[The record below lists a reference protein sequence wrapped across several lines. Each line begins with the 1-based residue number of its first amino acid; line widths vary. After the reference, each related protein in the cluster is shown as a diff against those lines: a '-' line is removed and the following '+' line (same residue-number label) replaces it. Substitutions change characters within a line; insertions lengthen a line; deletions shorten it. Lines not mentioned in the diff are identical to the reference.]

1 MKRYINIIGFLFCLF
16 AWNACVDDDIVKK
29 DKDVID
35 GIPTTVSLSFATQDA
50 DKVATKSEID
60 VTEEYRVYN
69 MLVFVFKQVNDTWVK
84 ETMTEA
90 YTTTSNKTA
99 DGGSTAGTVS
109 LSITSGIKRI
119 YAVANGKG
127 NPLMPI
133 ANLEAVESLDQF
145 LALTAIMNTQ
155 TVERGQSNLVMSGM
169 FETGN
174 NVDGTVTIS
183 PEDNNK
189 TLSSG
194 KIRLKHL
201 DSKITFVVTTADGIS
216 FTPKEWR
223 VVNVPIAS
231 NVIEKNYVEGG
242 TDHDAVGYDAADD
255 YFTSPLSNFEKA
267 IDGDVTKGGSFTFYM
282 LENRKN
288 VQGDIN
294 KDARDKNVVPYQLRE
309 KQEKENKGQDASGNT
324 IVENGDYIYAAKYA
338 TYVEMTGSFHQNATS
353 TDVEKSA
360 EVKYTIHLGYESDDA
375 SNFRSRRACDY
386 TYNVRVT
393 GVTAIEVEVETS
405 DQEEPTEGQPG
416 AEGDVVK
423 SKEYIYVDAHYVT
436 KSITFSKELVSD
448 DASFRVKTPYDPNG
462 IGDNATD
469 YEWVWFVQNEKV
481 EDRTE
486 GTRGYYTYSE
496 QVTLKWREDIQ
507 CYTGSNTDT
516 FDEDNSDYAWR
527 KRSREYKYG
536 YKKREWTPAVP
547 ASNNGWKY
555 KKGETNFA
563 SFVNSKYKNTSG
575 NYSGTD
581 YVGKRINIKDLIKL
595 LQAHKNEEPS
605 ATSIYDAEGKAAF
618 TVFIDEFYYEDH
630 ASDWKEFVNVPN
642 REMHILCDTRYS
654 QDQESSLT
662 TSNFLISQKSIK
674 TFYDLDNAATAW
686 GVETVREGEML
697 NKGNI
702 NSRNASLTNGRW
714 NMYDYMKYTG
724 NSWSTY
730 VQSSTNTLTS
740 TYNKVAYA
748 CLQRNR
754 DLNGD
759 GFISDDEVRWYLPSI
774 NQMVGMW
781 TGRNGFSSSEVYL
794 FNGDPTK
801 IVGESG
807 RDKYHFQ
814 NSNNVMFWAEEGAAT
829 GNNNDNNPLDYRC
842 VRNLGGYYKDTP
854 EKAKEPLDYISYDPN
869 TRIFDLTKMNSKAIR
884 TDFYTGELAVTDELN
899 QANRPYKYFKVAKEL
914 TSGEITQK
922 EVYEGKS
929 PCKDYSESNDDKGT
943 WRMPNQRELMLI
955 VSYIATKDI
964 TLSRTRSSLKLKE
977 RAQFGS
983 VFYQQLNDN
992 TGKNIIGLYPNKDNT
1007 KFNVRCVKDV
1017 KSK

>member
-1 MKRYINIIGFLFCLF
+1 MKRYINIIGLLFCLF

-69 MLVFVFKQVNDTWVK
+69 MLVFVFKQVGNTWVK
-84 ETMTEA
+84 ETMTDV

-99 DGGSTAGTVS
+99 DGGVTAGTVK
-109 LSITSGIKRI
+109 LAITSGVKRI
-119 YAVANGKG
+119 YAVANGKD

-133 ANLEAVESLDQF
+133 TNLETVNSLDDF
-145 LALTAIMNTQ
+145 FALTAIMNTQ

-169 FETGN
+169 FETADN
-174 NVDGTVTIS
+174 TDGTVTIS

-194 KIRLKHL
+194 KIELKHL
-201 DSKITFVVTTADGIS
+201 DSKITFVVTAADGIS

-231 NVIEKNYVEGG
+231 NVMEKNYVEGG
-242 TDHDAVGYDAADD
+242 QNHDAVGYTAAED

-267 IDGDVTKGGSFTFYM
+267 IGGDVTKGGSFTFYM

-288 VQGDIN
+288 VQGDIK
-294 KDARDKNVVPYQLRE
+294 KDAQEKGVSAYQLRE
-309 KQEKENKGQDASGNT
+309 KQEKENKGQDAGGNT

-353 TDVEKSA
+353 TEVEKSA
-360 EVKYTIHLGYESDDA
+360 EVKYTIHLGYEKNDA

-393 GVTAIEVEVETS
+393 GVSAIELEVETS
-405 DQEEPTEGQPG
+405 DQEEPTEEQPG

-436 KSITFSKELVSD
+436 KSITFSKELVSN
-448 DASFRVKTPYDPNG
+448 DASFRVKTPYDQNG
-462 IGDNATD
+462 IGDDAID
-469 YEWVWFVQNEKV
+469 YKWVWFVQNEKV
-481 EDRTE
+481 QDKT
-486 GTRGYYTYSE
+486 GGIPGYYEYIDQEYSF
-496 QVTLKWREDIQ
+496 TSRPYG
-507 CYTGSNTDT
+507 YTGENIYNYDP
-516 FDEDNSDYAWR
+516 DNSDW
-527 KRSREYKYG
+527 KRISRWSYYYEN
-536 YKKREWTPAVP
+536 RIWHPEVP
-547 ASNNGWKY
+547 GVDNGWKY
-555 KKGETNFA
+555 KKGETNFH
-563 SFVNSKYKNTSG
+563 SFINNEYVNTSG
-575 NYSGTD
+575 DYTGTG

-605 ATSIYDAEGKAAF
+605 ANSIYDSEGKAAF
-618 TVFIDEFYYEDH
+618 TVFIDEFYYENDE
-630 ASDWKEFVNVPN
+630 SNWKKFVNVPN

-662 TSNFLISQKSIK
+662 TSNFLISQRSIK
-674 TFYDLDNAATAW
+674 TFYDLDNTTTAW

-697 NKGNI
+697 ATGEI
-702 NSRNASLTNGRW
+702 NPSDASTTNGRW
-714 NMYDYMKYTG
+714 NMFSYMKYTG
-724 NSWSTY
+724 KSWSTY
-730 VQSSTNTLTS
+730 VQSSTNALTD

-759 GFISDDEVRWYLPSI
+759 TKISDDEVRWYLPSI

-794 FNGDPTK
+794 FNGETSTLTNDD
-801 IVGESG
+801 
-807 RDKYHFQ
+807 RWQYHFQ

-829 GNNNDNNPLDYRC
+829 GSNSGSSLDYRC
-842 VRNLGGYYKDTP
+842 VRNLGKYYKDTP
-854 EKAKEPLDYISYDPN
+854 KKNNEPSDYVDYDSK

-884 TDFYTGELAVTDELN
+884 ADFYSGELAVTDELN
-899 QANRPYKYFKVAKEL
+899 QANRPYKYFKVAKNL
-914 TSGEITQK
+914 TSGAVTQTQ
-922 EVYEGKS
+922 VYKGES
-929 PCKDYSESNDDKGT
+929 PCKNYSEESGNSDKGS

-955 VSYIATKDI
+955 VSYVDQSNT
-964 TLSRTRSSLKLKE
+964 TLSRTRSSLSKVKG
-977 RAQFGS
+977 RANFGS
-983 VFYQQLNDN
+983 VFYQQRNGIITLDEGQDN
-992 TGKNIIGLYPNKDNT
+992 TSFK
-1007 KFNVRCVKDV
+1007 VRCVKDV
-1017 KSK
+1017 RSK